1 MIKIIQYSLKDLL
14 KGKWIILYTLFYFLF
29 SYAVLSFGN
38 TPSKGLL
45 SIMNIVVVLTPL
57 ISILLS
63 AVYIHN
69 SREFITLLL
78 SQPLKRVH
86 IFLGLYISLCFSQCL
101 SLVIGLG
108 IPALI
113 TKIPSDYFSD
123 FIWLLLNG
131 FFLTIIF
138 TGIGYYIVLTVK
150 NKVAALGLCIFVWLF
165 SAVVYDGIFMFLLYE
180 FRDYPLEYPAL
191 SALIFNPIDL
201 SRTSILLKLEISA
214 LLGYTGAVFKKF
226 FDSNLG
232 TIISVFVMILWSIIP
247 LILILL
253 KVRKKDF

>member
-14 KGKWIILYTLFYFLF
+14 KSRWIIFYTLFYFLF
-29 SYAVLSFGN
+29 SYAVLTFGN
-38 TPSKGLL
+38 APSKGLL
-45 SIMNIVVVLTPL
+45 SIMNVVVVLTPL

-63 AVYIHN
+63 AIYIHN

-78 SQPLKRVH
+78 SQPLKRAH
-86 IFLGLYISLCFSQCL
+86 IFLGLYISLCLSQCL
-101 SLVIGLG
+101 ALTIGLG
-108 IPALI
+108 IPFILI
-113 TKIPSDYFSD
+113 PIPENYFTD
-123 FIWLLLNG
+123 FLWLILNS
-131 FFLTIIF
+131 FFLTVIF
-138 TGIGYYIVLTVK
+138 AGIGYYIVLATK

-165 SAVVYDGIFMFLLYE
+165 LAIVYDGIFMLMLYE

-191 SALIFNPIDL
+191 GTLLFNPIDL

-226 FDSNLG
+226 FDSDLG
-232 TIISVFVMILWSIIP
+232 TIISLVVMMVWSIIP
-247 LILILL
+247 LTLILL

>member
-1 MIKIIQYSLKDLL
+1 MNKIIQYSLSDLL
-14 KGKWIILYTLFYFLF
+14 KSKWIILYTLFYFLF
-29 SYAVLSFGN
+29 SYTVLSFGS

-45 SIMNIVVVLTPL
+45 SMMNVVVVLTPL

-63 AVYIHN
+63 AIYITN

-78 SQPLKRVH
+78 SQPLKRIH
-86 IFLGLYISLCFSQCL
+86 IFLGLYISLCLSQCL
-101 SLVIGLG
+101 SLTIGLG
-108 IPALI
+108 VPVLL
-113 TKIPSDYFSD
+113 TQLTDDYGSD
-123 FIWLLLNG
+123 FVWLLLNS

-138 TGIGYYIVLTVK
+138 TGIGYYSVLATK
-150 NKVAALGLCIFVWLF
+150 NKVTALGICIFVWLF
-165 SAVVYDGIFMFLLYE
+165 FAIVYDGIFMFLLYE

-191 SALIFNPIDL
+191 TALIFNPIDL
-201 SRTSILLKLEISA
+201 SRTSILLQLEISA

-232 TIISVFVMILWSIIP
+232 NLISILVMMLWSVLP

-253 KVRKKDF
+253 KIRKKDF